1 MPPSFKPEKSK
12 SANRG
17 KAEEKEVHEFLKR
30 LSASRADF
38 DFLRL
43 PDARS
48 AMGRVAAMPAD
59 FEAFTPSGHYLLE
72 VKSSEHDYRL
82 ARDKVTQLPMMR
94 KRILAGGRSI
104 VLVYHSMIKKWRRVN
119 VGVLDP
125 TAPSWDLSTFA
136 MYDSAEAALEGV
148 FYA

>member
-1 MPPSFKPEKSK
+1 MPSFKPEKSK

-59 FEAFTPSGHYLLE
+59 FEFFTPTEHGLIE
-72 VKSSEHDYRL
+72 VKATEHDYRIS
-82 ARDKVTQLPMMR
+82 RDKVTQLPMMR
-94 KRILAGGRSI
+94 KRVLAGGRC
-104 VLVYHSMIKKWRRVN
+104 VLVVHHSMINKWRRIN
-119 VGVLDP
+119 IGVLDP
-125 TAPSWDLSTFA
+125 TATSWDLTTFTT
-136 MYDSAEAALEGV
+136 YDSAEAAMKGL
-148 FYA
+148 FDA